1 MECVKGLLKSRL
13 ENELKALQIR
23 IREAEKN
30 GDDKQMALISMEQ
43 IEIKRKIDLLY

>member
-13 ENELKALQIR
+13 ENEMKTLQSKIR
-23 IREAEKN
+23 DVEKK
-30 GDDKQMALISMEQ
+30 GDDRQLALLSMEQ